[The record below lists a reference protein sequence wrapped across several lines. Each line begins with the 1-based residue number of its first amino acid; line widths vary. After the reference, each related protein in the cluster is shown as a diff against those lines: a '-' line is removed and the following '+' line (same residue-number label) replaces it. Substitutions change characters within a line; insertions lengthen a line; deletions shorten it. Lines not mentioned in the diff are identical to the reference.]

1 MSVINDN
8 SLPPQILDISSYLQ
22 QIINQLVES
31 YLPTQS
37 PTLTQPMTESP
48 LSTQPMTESPLIT
61 QSPSLTQPNKNSSQ
75 YKVSTILGIIFV
87 IVSIVFLVIYMMK

>member
-1 MSVINDN
+1 MSLINDN

-22 QIINQLVES
+22 YVQQKINQLAES
-31 YLPTQS
+31 SLSTQS

-48 LSTQPMTESPLIT
+48 LSTQPMTESPLT
-61 QSPSLTQPNKNSSQ
+61 TQPNKKSSQ

-87 IVSIVFLVIYMMK
+87 IVSIVFLVIYLMK